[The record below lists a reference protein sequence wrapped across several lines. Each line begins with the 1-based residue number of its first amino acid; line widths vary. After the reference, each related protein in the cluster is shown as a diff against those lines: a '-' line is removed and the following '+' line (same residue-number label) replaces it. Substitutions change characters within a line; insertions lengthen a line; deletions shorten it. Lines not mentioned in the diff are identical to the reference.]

1 MEIRQ
6 PAVAGMF
13 YPETPDT
20 LGDTVRNL
28 LAIDDP
34 INMVPKV
41 LIVPHAGY
49 IYSGAVAAK
58 AYHLLEPLKD
68 TIQRIVMFGPSH
80 RVPFSGLALPAT
92 EAFNTPLGM
101 IHLDKLAIGEAAQLA
116 DVQILDI
123 AHTHEHC
130 LEVQL
135 PFLQTVLS
143 KFTLI
148 PFVVGH
154 ADADSVANVIEHF
167 WGGPETLIV
176 ISSDLS
182 HYHPYQE
189 AQSIDAATTEKI
201 KHLDHHLHGE
211 EACGCKPI
219 NGILL
224 AAQRK
229 GLQVDIL
236 DTRNSGD
243 TAGPKDTVVGYG
255 AYALC
260 RTEFA

>member
-13 YPETPDT
+13 YPESPQD
-20 LGDTVRNL
+20 LGNTVKSL

-34 INMVPKV
+34 ITMVPKV

-49 IYSGAVAAK
+49 IYSGTVAAK
-58 AYHLLEPLKD
+58 AYHLLEPLKN
-68 TIQRIVMFGPSH
+68 TIQRVVMFGPSH
-80 RVPFSGLALPAT
+80 RVPFTGLALPAA

-101 IHLDKLAIGEAAQLA
+101 INIDKIAIEQAAQLE

-135 PFLQTVLS
+135 PFLQTMLAS
-143 KFTLI
+143 FKLI

-154 ADADSVANVIEHF
+154 ASAESVANVIEQF

-189 AQSIDAATTEKI
+189 AKTIDAATTEKI
-201 KHLDHHLHGE
+201 KLLDYHLHGE

-224 AAQRK
+224 TAKRK
-229 GLQVDIL
+229 GLEVTTL

-255 AYALC
+255 AYAL
-260 RTEFA
+260 R